1 MKQLSTIGRD
11 TYIDVMS
18 NIKNVPAK
26 IDTGA
31 DGSAIWASDIHLD
44 RQGRLVFKLFDKGS
58 PFYTGKVIKRKVF
71 SVARVKSASG
81 DVTIKFKV
89 PIRIRLGGRA
99 IRVNFGL
106 CDRST
111 HTYPVL
117 IGRRT
122 LHNKFLVDV
131 SRLPQY
137 VKPPLDKT
145 LTLNQELKTNPEQF
159 YQKYFVKEDL

>member
-44 RQGRLVFKLFDKGS
+44 RQGRLVFKLFGKSS
-58 PFYTGKVIKRKVF
+58 PFYTGKTIRRKTF
-71 SVARVKSASG
+71 SAASVKSASG
-81 DVTIKFKV
+81 DVIIKFKT
-89 PIRIRLGGRA
+89 PIRIKLGGR
-99 IRVNFGL
+99 IIKVNFGL

-117 IGRRT
+117 IGRCT

-131 SRLPQY
+131 SQSPQY
-137 VKPPLDKT
+137 TKPPLDKT
-145 LTLNQELKTNPEQF
+145 LSLNQELKANPEQF

>member
-1 MKQLSTIGRD
+1 MKQLSMIGRD

-58 PFYTGKVIKRKVF
+58 PFYTGKVIKRKDF

-81 DVTIKFKV
+81 DVTIKFKT
-89 PIRIRLGGRA
+89 PIRIKLGGRA

-131 SRLPQY
+131 SRSPQY

>member
-1 MKQLSTIGRD
+1 MKQLSMIGRD
-11 TYIDVMS
+11 AYIDVMS
-18 NIKNVPAK
+18 NIKNVPAT

-58 PFYTGKVIKRKVF
+58 PFYTGKVIKRKDF
-71 SVARVKSASG
+71 SVASVKSASG

-89 PIRIRLGGRA
+89 PIRIKLGGRA

-131 SRLPQY
+131 SQSPQY
-137 VKPPLDKT
+137 MKPPLDKT

>member
-1 MKQLSTIGRD
+1 MKQLNTIGRD
-11 TYIDVMS
+11 AFIDVMS
-18 NIKNVPAK
+18 DIKNVPAK

-44 RQGRLVFKLFDKGS
+44 RQGRLVFKLFGKGS
-58 PFYTGKVIKRKVF
+58 PFYTGK
-71 SVARVKSASG
+71 
-81 DVTIKFKV
+81 TIKFKT
-89 PIRIRLGGRA
+89 PIKIKLGGR
-99 IRVNFGL
+99 IIKVNFGL

-131 SRLPQY
+131 SQSPQY
-137 VKPPLDKT
+137 TKPPLDKT
-145 LTLNQELKTNPEQF
+145 LSLNQELKANPEQF

>member
-1 MKQLSTIGRD
+1 MKQLSMIGRD
-11 TYIDVMS
+11 AYIDVMN

-58 PFYTGKVIKRKVF
+58 PFYTGKVIKRKDF
-71 SVARVKSASG
+71 SVASVKSASG

-89 PIRIRLGGRA
+89 PIRIKLDGRT

-131 SRLPQY
+131 SQSPQY
-137 VKPPLDKT
+137 MKPPLDKT

>member
-1 MKQLSTIGRD
+1 MKQLSMIGRD
-11 TYIDVMS
+11 AYIDVMN

-58 PFYTGKVIKRKVF
+58 PFYTGKVIKRKDF
-71 SVARVKSASG
+71 SVASVKSASG

-89 PIRIRLGGRA
+89 PIRIKLGGRA

-131 SRLPQY
+131 SQSPQY
-137 VKPPLDKT
+137 MKPPLDKT

>member
-1 MKQLSTIGRD
+1 MKQLSMIGRD
-11 TYIDVMS
+11 AYIDVMS

-44 RQGRLVFKLFDKGS
+44 RQGRLVFFFFFNGS
-58 PFYTGKVIKRKVF
+58 PFYTGKVIKRKDF
-71 SVARVKSASG
+71 SVASVKSASG

-89 PIRIRLGGRA
+89 PIRIKLGGRA

-131 SRLPQY
+131 SQSPQY
-137 VKPPLDKT
+137 MKPPLDKT

>member
-1 MKQLSTIGRD
+1 MKQLSMIGRD
-11 TYIDVMS
+11 AYIDVMS

-58 PFYTGKVIKRKVF
+58 PFYTGKVIKRKDF

-89 PIRIRLGGRA
+89 PIKIKLGGRA

-131 SRLPQY
+131 SQSPQY
-137 VKPPLDKT
+137 MKPPLDKT